1 MKICNSCGASNEDS
15 TRFCTNCGAAFPA
28 AAPAPAPEPV
38 SSTYDEEPATSQSYE
53 SSYQSANQTS
63 YQSAYQPTYQRVG
76 NTYEGEPTTSAL
88 AITGFVIGIVS
99 IFCCGVTSIIG
110 LIFSIAGTIAAS
122 KKTKKG
128 LGFGIAGL
136 VINGLLTLFIVFS
149 LIVTGSAFQAAWE
162 DSDSGDVQEFLENLQ
177 SELDEMEYEQSGGR
191 SSSSRSSGSLR
202 DRNNDD
208 DDDDVDDDDNDDD
221 DTQSFSSDWVDCEVS
236 ADMTTIEIIYTNGLP
251 DDFEFCGADFDEI
264 CDVLEDNL
272 TVEDNFG
279 QTQRFDREEFRR
291 LLSMVIISS
300 DEYDRMN
307 LSRSQVLDM
316 LSYLATLSYEM
327 DHDGFEP
334 DRAVYTE
341 ATDVYDFYGIIEP
354 NNIGHAVVVFTDGTD
369 SYYFDEAMCGD
380 EICWSVVP
388 GTYDV
393 FRIGM
398 TADSL
403 NEYPAGGFAE
413 FTSWVSS
420 ILDPVI

>member
-1 MKICNSCGASNEDS
+1 MKSCNYCGCQNEDS
-15 TRFCTNCGAAFPA
+15 TKFCINCGAQFPE
-28 AAPAPAPEPV
+28 PVQVQTPAPEP
-38 SSTYDEEPATSQSYE
+38 Y
-53 SSYQSANQTS
+53 NQTS
-63 YQSAYQPTYQRVG
+63 YSQPAQTWNQPQPG
-76 NTYEGEPTTSAL
+76 PAPEPQTLSAL
-88 AITGFVIGIVS
+88 AVTGFILSLLS
-99 IFCCGVTSIIG
+99 ILCCGFTAVFG
-110 LIFSIAGTIAAS
+110 LIFSIAGLIAAS
-122 KKTKKG
+122 KKNKKG
-128 LGFGIAGL
+128 IGFAVTGL
-136 VINGLLTLFIVFS
+136 IVSGFLTLFLLLCIAVS
-149 LIVTGSAFQAAWE
+149 WGPIQTAYREVG
-162 DSDSGDVQEFLENLQ
+162 DGDVEEFLEVFER
-177 SELDEMEYEQSGGR
+177 ELDEMEQQGSSSR
-191 SSSSRSSGSLR
+191 RSSSRSGRSNR
-202 DRNNDD
+202 DNRNTDD
-208 DDDDVDDDDNDDD
+208 DDDGDDDD

-236 ADMTTIEIIYTNGLP
+236 ADMTTIEIIYTDGIP

-272 TVEDNFG
+272 TFEDNFG
-279 QTQRFDREEFRR
+279 QTASFDREEFRR
-291 LLSMVIISS
+291 LLSMVLISS
-300 DEYDRMN
+300 DEYDRMH

-316 LSYLATLSYEM
+316 LSYLAALSYEM

-369 SYYFDEAMCGD
+369 SYYFEEAMCGD

-413 FTSWVSS
+413 FASWVSS

>member
-38 SSTYDEEPATSQSYE
+38 SSIYDEKPEPSQSYE
-53 SSYQSANQTS
+53 SSYQSPNQTS

-149 LIVTGSAFQAAWE
+149 LIVTGSAFQ
-162 DSDSGDVQEFLENLQ
+162 
-177 SELDEMEYEQSGGR
+177 MEYEQSGGR

-236 ADMTTIEIIYTNGLP
+236 ADMTTIEIIYTNGIP

-388 GTYDV
+388 GSYDV
-393 FRIGM
+393 YRVGM

>member
-1 MKICNSCGASNEDS
+1 MKTCKYCGCQNDDNTKFCTDCGAQ
-15 TRFCTNCGAAFPA
+15 FPDQ
-28 AAPAPAPEPV
+28 EPV
-38 SSTYDEEPATSQSYE
+38 SAPSSSWQQPTSG
-53 SSYQSANQTS
+53 
-63 YQSAYQPTYQRVG
+63 SAYTPAGIPEPQTY
-76 NTYEGEPTTSAL
+76 SAL
-88 AITGFVIGIVS
+88 AITGFIISIVS
-99 IFCCGVTSIIG
+99 IFCCGVTALIG
-110 LIFSIAGTIAAS
+110 LIFSVIGLFVS
-122 KKTKKG
+122 LKKTKKG
-128 LGFGIAGL
+128 TAFAVVGIIISG
-136 VINGLLTLFIVFS
+136 ILTLFMLLSIIVS
-149 LIVTGSAFQAAWE
+149 WAAITTAYE
-162 DSDSGDVQEFLENLQ
+162 NSDDIEEFFDRLET
-177 SELDEMEYEQSGGR
+177 ELEERDARQNGRR
-191 SSSSRSSGSLR
+191 SSSSGSSGSLS
-202 DRNNDD
+202 DNRNTSDD
-208 DDDDVDDDDNDDD
+208 DSL
-221 DTQSFSSDWVDCEVS
+221 QFSSDWVDCEVS
-236 ADMTTIEIIYTNGLP
+236 EDMTTIEIVYTDGLP

-291 LLSMVIISS
+291 LLSIVLINS
-300 DEYDRMN
+300 DEYDSMN
-307 LSRSQVLDM
+307 LSRRQVLDM

-341 ATDVYDFYGIIEP
+341 ATDAYDFYGIIEP

-413 FTSWVSS
+413 FASWVSS

>member
-1 MKICNSCGASNEDS
+1 MKYCSHCGSQNEDS
-15 TRFCTNCGAAFPA
+15 TRYCVNCGAGFPVSEPVQEPVYSSVPEA
-28 AAPAPAPEPV
+28 APEPASEPV
-38 SSTYDEEPATSQSYE
+38 SNPYYQQTYNTDY
-53 SSYQSANQTS
+53 YK
-63 YQSAYQPTYQRVG
+63 PTMSDMETKTVSG
-76 NTYEGEPTTSAL
+76 L
-88 AITGFVIGIVS
+88 AVAGFVISLVS
-99 IFCCGVTSIIG
+99 ILCCGATSVIG
-110 LIFSIAGTIAAS
+110 LIFSIAGLISAS
-122 KKTKKG
+122 RKNKSG
-128 LGFGIAGL
+128 LGLAIAGL
-136 VINGLLTLFIVFS
+136 IISGIMTLFMILSIAISWTAIETAYEESSDGDLEEFVAVLQEELEEADNS
-149 LIVTGSAFQAAWE
+149 GS
-162 DSDSGDVQEFLENLQ
+162 
-177 SELDEMEYEQSGGR
+177 R
-191 SSSSRSSGSLR
+191 RSRSSGRLR
-202 DRNNDD
+202 VSDD
-208 DDDDVDDDDNDDD
+208 DDSDDDD
-221 DTQSFSSDWVDCEVS
+221 DTQAFSSDWVDCEVS

-388 GTYDV
+388 GSYDV
-393 FRIGM
+393 YRVGM

-413 FTSWVSS
+413 FASWVSS